1 MTTPKHLGWVGWLV
15 AALCVVGLV
24 ISSANFLR
32 VGASIDSGIA
42 LNIAFLAFPFVGAII
57 LSRRITN
64 TVGWLFCLVGVGTTF
79 TSFSAS
85 YVSYALIHHL
95 DTQLSTRLI
104 DLLGDLVWPL
114 NLVLGVFILYVFP
127 DGRALSRRW
136 SIVCWALGFM
146 LMLVEIGQ
154 AVTPGPLE
162 SHNRVLNPL
171 GVPDLAG
178 FASFISTYLYLLLPV
193 FAVLGVVSL
202 VLRYRRAEQQPRQQ
216 IKWFVYGAVMMV
228 TIVLV
233 GFFIASQITNDLAL
247 SNAVGNM
254 SFAVAI
260 LALPLGV
267 GIGVLRYRLYDIDI
281 LIKRTL
287 VYGSLTAILAAL
299 YFGLVIGAQQ
309 LAHHLTG
316 QQDAQQPVVI
326 VLSTLL
332 IAALFTPLRGWLQR
346 WIDQRFYRSR
356 YDAAKT
362 LAAFSATLR
371 SEVDLAQLNDH
382 LLGVVDTTMRP
393 AHASLWLR
401 APAHASPQRSAH
413 EEGSRR

>member
-1 MTTPKHLGWVGWLV
+1 MTPKLWGWLGWLV

-42 LNIAFLAFPFVGAII
+42 LNIAFLAFPLVGAVI
-57 LSRRITN
+57 LSRRLTN
-64 TVGWLFCLVGVGTTF
+64 TVGWLLCLVGVGTTF

-85 YVSYALIHHL
+85 FVSYALVHHL
-95 DTQLSTRLI
+95 DAQLATRLI
-104 DLLGDLVWPL
+104 DIVGDLVWPT

-127 DGRALSRRW
+127 GGRALSRRW
-136 SIVCWALGFM
+136 STVCWSLG
-146 LMLVEIGQ
+146 LLLLVVEVGQ
-154 AVTPGPLE
+154 AVSPGPLE
-162 SHNRVLNPL
+162 SHNRMLNPL
-171 GVPDLAG
+171 GVPALEG
-178 FASFISTYLYLLLPV
+178 FASFVATYLYLLLPI

-202 VLRYRRAEQQPRQQ
+202 VLRYRRADQQSRQQ
-216 IKWFVYGAVMMV
+216 IKWFVYGSVMMV
-228 TIVLV
+228 IIVLV
-233 GFFIASQITNDLAL
+233 GIFIASQITNDLAL

-287 VYGSLTAILAAL
+287 VFGSLTAILAGL

-309 LAHHLTG
+309 LTHRLTG
-316 QQDAQQPVVI
+316 QQGAQQPVVI
-326 VLSTLL
+326 VLTTLL

-346 WIDQRFYRSR
+346 GIDRRFYRSR

-362 LAAFSATLR
+362 LATFSASLR
-371 SEVDLAQLNDH
+371 SEVDLAQLNNH
-382 LLGVVDTTMRP
+382 LLGVVDATMRP

-401 APAHASPQRSAH
+401 SPARVSSRQTDERSPR
-413 EEGSRR
+413 

>member
-1 MTTPKHLGWVGWLV
+1 MTPKLWGWLGGLV

-42 LNIAFLAFPFVGAII
+42 LNIAFLAFPLVGAVI
-57 LSRRITN
+57 LSRRLTN
-64 TVGWLFCLVGVGTTF
+64 TVGWLLCLVGVGTTF

-85 YVSYALIHHL
+85 FVSYALVHHL
-95 DTQLSTRLI
+95 DAQLATRLI
-104 DLLGDLVWPL
+104 DIVGDLVWPT

-127 DGRALSRRW
+127 GGRALSRRW
-136 SIVCWALGFM
+136 STVCWSLG
-146 LMLVEIGQ
+146 LLLLVVEVGQ
-154 AVTPGPLE
+154 AVSPGPLE
-162 SHNRVLNPL
+162 SHNRMLNPL
-171 GVPDLAG
+171 GVPALEG
-178 FASFISTYLYLLLPV
+178 FASFVATYLYLLLPI

-202 VLRYRRAEQQPRQQ
+202 VLRYRRADQQSRQQ
-216 IKWFVYGAVMMV
+216 IKWFVYGSVMMV
-228 TIVLV
+228 IIVLV
-233 GFFIASQITNDLAL
+233 GIFIASQITNDLAL

-287 VYGSLTAILAAL
+287 VFGSLTAILAGL

-309 LAHHLTG
+309 LTHRLTG
-316 QQDAQQPVVI
+316 QQGAQQPVVI
-326 VLSTLL
+326 VLTTLL

-346 WIDQRFYRSR
+346 GIDRRFYRSR

-362 LAAFSATLR
+362 LATFSASLR
-371 SEVDLAQLNDH
+371 SEVDLAQLNNH
-382 LLGVVDTTMRP
+382 LLGVVDATMRP

-401 APAHASPQRSAH
+401 SPARVSSRQTDERSPR
-413 EEGSRR
+413 

>member
-1 MTTPKHLGWVGWLV
+1 
-15 AALCVVGLV
+15 V

-42 LNIAFLAFPFVGAII
+42 LNIAFLAFPLVGAVI
-57 LSRRITN
+57 LSRRLTN
-64 TVGWLFCLVGVGTTF
+64 TVGWLLCLVGVGTTF

-85 YVSYALIHHL
+85 FVSYALVHHL
-95 DTQLSTRLI
+95 DAQLATRLI
-104 DLLGDLVWPL
+104 DIVGDLVWPT

-127 DGRALSRRW
+127 GGRALSRRW
-136 SIVCWALGFM
+136 STVCWSLG
-146 LMLVEIGQ
+146 LLLLVVEVGQ

-162 SHNRVLNPL
+162 SHNRMLNPL
-171 GVPDLAG
+171 GVPALEG
-178 FASFISTYLYLLLPV
+178 FASFVATYLYLLLPI

-202 VLRYRRAEQQPRQQ
+202 VLRYRRADQQSRQQ
-216 IKWFVYGAVMMV
+216 IKWFVYGSVMMV
-228 TIVLV
+228 IIVLV
-233 GFFIASQITNDLAL
+233 GIFIASQITNDLAL

-287 VYGSLTAILAAL
+287 VYGSLTAILAGL

-309 LAHHLTG
+309 LTHRLTG
-316 QQDAQQPVVI
+316 QQGAQQPVVI
-326 VLSTLL
+326 VLTTLL

-346 WIDQRFYRSR
+346 GIDRRFYRSR

-362 LAAFSATLR
+362 LATFSASLR
-371 SEVDLAQLNDH
+371 SEVDLAQLNNH
-382 LLGVVDTTMRP
+382 LLGVVDATMRP

-401 APAHASPQRSAH
+401 SPARVSSRQTDERSPR
-413 EEGSRR
+413 

>member
-15 AALCVVGLV
+15 ASLCVAGLV
-24 ISSANFLR
+24 LSSSIFLR
-32 VGASIDSGIA
+32 VGASIDSGVA
-42 LNIAFLAFPFVGAII
+42 LNIAFLAFPLVGALI

-85 YVSYALIHHL
+85 YVSYALLHHL
-95 DTQLSTRLI
+95 DAQLAARLI
-104 DLLGDLVWPL
+104 DIAGDLVWPA
-114 NLVLGVFILYVFP
+114 NLVLGVFILYLFP

-136 SIVCWALGFM
+136 SLMCWALG
-146 LMLVEIGQ
+146 LMLLLVEVGQ

-162 SHNRVLNPL
+162 SHHRVLNPL
-171 GVPDLAG
+171 GVPALEG
-178 FASFISTYLYLLLPV
+178 FATFVATYLYLLLPV

-202 VLRYRRAEQQPRQQ
+202 VLRYRRAESYSRQQ

-228 TIVLV
+228 IIVLF
-233 GFFIASQITNDLAL
+233 GFFIASQITDLAL
-247 SNAVGNM
+247 SNLVGNL
-254 SFAVAI
+254 SFAIAI
-260 LALPLGV
+260 TALPLGV

-287 VYGSLTAILAAL
+287 VYGSLTAILVGL
-299 YFGLVIGAQQ
+299 YFALVIGAQQ
-309 LAHHLTG
+309 LTHRITG
-316 QQDAQQPVVI
+316 QQVAQQPVVI

-332 IAALFTPLRGWLQR
+332 IAALFTPLRSRLQR
-346 WIDQRFYRSR
+346 GIDQRFYRSR
-356 YDAAKT
+356 YNAART
-362 LAAFSATLR
+362 LAAFSASLR

-382 LLGVVDTTMRP
+382 LLGVVDATMRP

-401 APAHASPQRSAH
+401 SPARASSRQTDERSP
-413 EEGSRR
+413 R

>member
-1 MTTPKHLGWVGWLV
+1 MTPKLWGWLGWQV

-42 LNIAFLAFPFVGAII
+42 LNIAFLAFPLVGAVI
-57 LSRRITN
+57 LSRRLTN
-64 TVGWLFCLVGVGTTF
+64 TVGWLLCLVGVGTTF

-85 YVSYALIHHL
+85 YVSYALFHHV
-95 DTQLSTRLI
+95 DAQLAARLI
-104 DLLGDLVWPL
+104 DIAGDLVWPA

-136 SIVCWALGFM
+136 RLLCWSLG
-146 LMLVEIGQ
+146 LMLLLVEVGQ
-154 AVTPGPLE
+154 AVSPGPLE
-162 SHNRVLNPL
+162 SHNRMLNPL
-171 GVPDLAG
+171 GVPALEG
-178 FASFISTYLYLLLPV
+178 FASFVATYLYLLLPI

-202 VLRYRRAEQQPRQQ
+202 VLRYRRADQQSRQQ
-216 IKWFVYGAVMMV
+216 IKWFVYGSVMMV
-228 TIVLV
+228 IIVLV
-233 GFFIASQITNDLAL
+233 GIFIASQITNDLAL

-287 VYGSLTAILAAL
+287 VYGSLTAILAGL

-309 LAHHLTG
+309 LTHRLTG
-316 QQDAQQPVVI
+316 QQGAQQPVVI
-326 VLSTLL
+326 VLTTLL

-346 WIDQRFYRSR
+346 GIDRRFYRSR

-362 LAAFSATLR
+362 LATFSASLR
-371 SEVDLAQLNDH
+371 SEVDLAQLNNH
-382 LLGVVDTTMRP
+382 LLGVVDATMRP

-401 APAHASPQRSAH
+401 SPARVSSRQTDERSPR
-413 EEGSRR
+413 